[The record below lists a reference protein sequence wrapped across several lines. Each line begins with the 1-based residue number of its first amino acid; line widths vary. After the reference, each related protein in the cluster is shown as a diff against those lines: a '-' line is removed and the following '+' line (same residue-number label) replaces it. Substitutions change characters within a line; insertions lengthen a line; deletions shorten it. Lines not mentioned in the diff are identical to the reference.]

1 MGQSYYGAKASGTLV
16 RRGTETG
23 DIFSDLISG
32 VNSIGKTISGA
43 DLKEKRL
50 EAAAEAERTKQ
61 AEFAVQ
67 LAQLQAANAVATQA
81 PAGGG
86 GVMDALKRPYGPLPL
101 WGWLGL
107 TGVAVVVVAWPRKR

>member
-50 EAAAEAERTKQ
+50 DAAAEAERTKQ
-61 AEFAVQ
+61 AELAVQ
-67 LAQLQAANAVATQA
+67 LAQLQAANVIAA
-81 PAGGG
+81 PASGGG
-86 GVMDALKRPYGPLPL
+86 GFVDALKRPYGPLPL

-107 TGVAVVVVAWPRKR
+107 TGVAVAVVAWPRKR

>member
-23 DIFSDLISG
+23 NIFADIVSG

-50 EAAAEAERTKQ
+50 DAAAEAERTKQ
-61 AEFAVQ
+61 AELAVQ
-67 LAQLQAANAVATQA
+67 LAQLQAAGAVATQA
-81 PAGGG
+81 PAGGF
-86 GVMDALKRPYGPLPL
+86 MEALKRPYGPLPL

-107 TGVAVVVVAWPRKR
+107 TGVAVAVVAWPRKR